1 MVSKNILV
9 DTTLI
14 GTLQF
19 YVYVF
24 NTETGVIGFGMFIND
39 GPKPIFYL
47 LNGNGSRITLNFDD
61 EQILW
66 LCQQS
71 TFSTDERRM
80 LFKEFLAY
88 ATKMEKKAANLVF
101 RDAKMN
107 YLSESR
113 EIIRYKR
120 MYVHFQNESLSSSKR
135 SLITD

>member
-24 NTETGVIGFGMFIND
+24 NTETGAIGFGMFIND